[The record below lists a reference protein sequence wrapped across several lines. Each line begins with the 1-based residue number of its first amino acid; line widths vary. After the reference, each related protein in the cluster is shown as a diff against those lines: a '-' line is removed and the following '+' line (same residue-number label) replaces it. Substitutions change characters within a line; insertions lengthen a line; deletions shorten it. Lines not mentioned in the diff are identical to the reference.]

1 MKRIRVFMAILLLA
15 TLLCA
20 CAKKPVPGAETTVTP
35 GETAG
40 ATATAG
46 TVTPSDE
53 PADTP
58 DGETDDDVTPA
69 PESETPGNP
78 TGGGTP
84 TPSGSNTGG
93 SNTGGTS
100 TPVTNLEGKN
110 IIPEASSSFTGVSS
124 VSKTAWTREIG
135 SPSVNISSAGYSGK
149 CLSFRNNNSSF
160 ASPAIDISKY
170 ISVRN
175 IFTISFRYK
184 FSGSADGAPFAPTIR
199 TDKTYSFS
207 DKHDDNNCYSAFPS
221 ADGTTAGVWH
231 TYTYAFAVTA
241 KDVTAVKNGYW
252 NFCFHNI
259 DAGVTEIYIDDFK
272 IISDVSSD
280 AAAKAVTKAETWTM
294 NEVVLVSSKD
304 YDDPYRD
311 VDVDLVLS
319 GGGKTYTIPCF
330 WDGYNVWRGRFYC
343 PTSGTYTY
351 TTKCTDTSNSG
362 LHNQKS
368 TVKVTAYSGSLDI
381 YKRGFIKAENKYF
394 VYNNG
399 TPFFYLGDTHWSL
412 GKEELSKVKTMAS
425 TRAKQGYT
433 VIQSEPIGAS
443 FNLVNGVDQA
453 DIPGLHIYDSKFAA
467 IADAGLVHAN
477 AEFFF
482 PEKMETFIDKNGGYS
497 DSKIGT
503 ASNGDAMYDLSSST
517 KTELKRLSRY
527 WVARYSAFPVM
538 WTLGQEVD
546 NDFYWERAGSHDKWS
561 YVNNPYR
568 LVAEYINKYDA
579 YKHPLTA
586 HQENTGATKV
596 GNSAFNDV
604 AGHNWFAAQWS
615 PSING
620 NVSQNVV
627 KEYYNSSKPVVL
639 YEGRYCHLWTKNFG
653 ARMQGWV
660 AYLSGMYGY
669 GWGGQD
675 TWCYQSTY
683 DEGSDSSDGLDKIL
697 SAQKEMAKYEDSYT
711 YTSAIEMGYMRTF
724 FENKVGAWNKLIPS
738 VASGV
743 TFSGDS
749 GAFGIIAAT
758 KEKNKAVLYL
768 YNTAARTELDKSG
781 AGRYHPDDTAKRYPY
796 YNSPYP
802 ENSNSGSPR
811 ATGTVS
817 GLQNGSYALTWFD
830 PVKNSYSSGGNVTV
844 SGGKV
849 HLPQKPSGG
858 DMVLLLTK
866 N

>member
-1 MKRIRVFMAILLLA
+1 MKRIRVFTAIVLLA
-15 TLLCA
+15 ALLCA
-20 CAKKPVPGAETTVTP
+20 CAKKPVPAVPTDSP
-35 GETAG
+35 GETAPVTASTG
-40 ATATAG
+40 AHEPPGVTDEVTA
-46 TVTPSDE
+46 VP
-53 PADTP
+53 
-58 DGETDDDVTPA
+58 GETNSTEP
-69 PESETPGNP
+69 TPGGSN

-124 VSKTAWTREIG
+124 VSKTAWTRKIG
-135 SPSVNISSAGYSGK
+135 SPAVSISSAGYSGK

-175 IFTISFRYK
+175 SFTISFRYK
-184 FSGSADGAPFAPTIR
+184 FSGSAAGAPFAPTIR

-207 DKHDDNNCYSAFPS
+207 DKHDSNCYSAFPS

-259 DAGVTEIYIDDFK
+259 DAGVTEIYIDDFE
-272 IISDVSSD
+272 IIGDVNPN
-280 AAAKAVTKAETWTM
+280 AAAKPVTDAKTWTM

-381 YKRGFIKAENKYF
+381 YKRGFIKTENKYF
-394 VYNNG
+394 VYNDG

-412 GKEELSKVKTMAS
+412 GQEELSKVKTMAS

-443 FNLVNGVDQA
+443 FILSDGVDQA

-482 PEKMETFIDKNGGYS
+482 PSEMSKFIDRNGGYS

-527 WVARYSAFPVM
+527 WVARYSAFSVM

-596 GNSAFNDV
+596 GNSAFNGV

-615 PSING
+615 LSING

-675 TWCYQSTY
+675 TWSYKNTY

-697 SAQKEMAKYEDSYT
+697 SAQKKMAKYEDSYN
-711 YTSAIEMGYMRTF
+711 YASAIEMGYMRTF

-743 TFSGDS
+743 SFRGDS
-749 GAFGIIAAT
+749 GAFGVIAAT

-768 YNTAARTELDKSG
+768 YNTAARTELDKAG
-781 AGRYHPDDTAKRYPY
+781 ANRYHPDDTSKIYPY

-849 HLPQKPSGG
+849 SLPQKPSGG

>member
-1 MKRIRVFMAILLLA
+1 MKRIRVFAAILLLA
-15 TLLCA
+15 SLLCA
-20 CAKKPVPGAETTVTP
+20 CAKKPAAGAETTVTP

-78 TGGGTP
+78 TGGTTGGKP
-84 TPSGSNTGG
+84 TPGG
-93 SNTGGTS
+93 STGGTT
-100 TPVTNLEGKN
+100 TPISNMEGKN

-124 VSKTAWTREIG
+124 VSKTAWTRKIG
-135 SPSVNISSAGYSGK
+135 SPSVSISSAGYSGK

-170 ISVRN
+170 ISARN
-175 IFTISFRYK
+175 SFTISLRYK

-199 TDKTYSFS
+199 TDKEYSFAQNN
-207 DKHDDNNCYSAFPS
+207 HGNCYSAFPS

-259 DAGVTEIYIDDFK
+259 ASGVTEIFIDDFK

-412 GKEELSKVKTMAS
+412 GQEELSKVKTMAS

-443 FNLVNGVDQA
+443 FNLVNGVDLA

-482 PEKMETFIDKNGGYS
+482 PSEMATFIDKNGGYS

-546 NDFYWERAGSHDKWS
+546 NDFYWDRNGHNGHDKWS

-675 TWCYQSTY
+675 TWSYKNTY

-697 SAQKEMAKYEDSYT
+697 SAQKKMAKYEDSYT

-743 TFSGDS
+743 SFRGDS
-749 GAFGIIAAT
+749 GAFGVIAAT

-768 YNTAARTELDKSG
+768 YNTASRTALDTAG
-781 AGRYHPDDTAKRYPY
+781 ANRYHPDDTSRRYPY

-802 ENSNSGSPR
+802 ENSNSGSPG
-811 ATGTVS
+811 AAGTVS

-844 SGGKV
+844 SGGSV
-849 HLPQKPSGG
+849 HLPQKPYSG